1 MGETKSDLG
10 SAYSSTGEDVFG
22 LPKRDDLPSTI
33 FISSK
38 HKKVKRTLIYFTMD
52 TQYQSFCFRFF
63 SSSSLVDK
71 FADNPFLQV
80 GVFCFLFFNGL
91 RLNSLLWSGHRA
103 RNCLAVRR
111 RITDSRPSKFMGR
124 FTTSFL
130 RQLPL

>member
-1 MGETKSDLG
+1 MFLVYLKE
-10 SAYSSTGEDVFG
+10 
-22 LPKRDDLPSTI
+22 TI
-33 FISSK
+33 FRRPSSLVPNTK
-38 HKKVKRTLIYFTMD
+38 RLKRTLIYFTMD

-103 RNCLAVRR
+103 LNRLAVRR
-111 RITDSRPSKFMGR
+111 RITDSRPSKFHGSIYDILSP
-124 FTTSFL
+124 TTAIVIHAVGL
-130 RQLPL
+130 YKRTPN